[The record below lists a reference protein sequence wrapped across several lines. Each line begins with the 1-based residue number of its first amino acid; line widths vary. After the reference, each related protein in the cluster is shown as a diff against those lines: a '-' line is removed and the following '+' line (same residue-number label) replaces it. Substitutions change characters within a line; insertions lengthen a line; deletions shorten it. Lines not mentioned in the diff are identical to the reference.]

1 MRPFTYLTPGDAAEA
16 VQLLD
21 AHAPDARVIAGGQ
34 NLLLGMKD
42 RTDSPAVLV
51 SLGGVPELRGVR
63 TAESGELVIGA
74 ATTYATLART
84 SFEGWHSEIAAVC
97 GNLADR
103 PVRTMGTIGGSAC
116 SADPRYDVPALVTG
130 ADATLEIL
138 SLGGLRTVG
147 WSEFFLE
154 TGGTSMQPGDLLMAI
169 RFPPRER
176 FTAVAFEKFRQR
188 VFDAALASTACA
200 IRVSDGVV
208 VDLRL
213 AIGATTPRPTLCVN
227 STAGFVDQPVQALD
241 PVLVADAAA
250 TEVLGPEAS
259 TDTPHVRYQ
268 RALIRSV
275 TRQAL
280 DRAIDTP
287 RS

>member
-1 MRPFTYLTPGDAAEA
+1 MKPFTYLTPSHAAEA

-21 AHAPDARVIAGGQ
+21 AHSPDARVIAGGQ
-34 NLLLGMKD
+34 NLLLDMKD
-42 RTDSPAVLV
+42 RSKTPAVLV
-51 SLGGVPELRGVR
+51 SLSGIPELSGVR

-74 ATTYATLART
+74 ATTYAALARST
-84 SFEGWHSEIAAVC
+84 FEGWHAEIAAVC

-116 SADPRYDVPALVTG
+116 CADPRYDVPALVTG
-130 ADATLEIL
+130 VDATLEIL
-138 SLGGLRTVG
+138 SVEGLRTVG
-147 WSEFFLE
+147 ASEFFLE
-154 TGGTSMQPGDLLMAI
+154 TGGTSMQPGDLLVAL
-169 RFPPRER
+169 RFPPPEA

-188 VFDAALASTACA
+188 VFDAALASTTCA
-200 IRVSDGVV
+200 IRVSDGLID
-208 VDLRL
+208 DLRL
-213 AIGATTPRPTLCVN
+213 TIGATTPRPTQCA
-227 STAGFVDQPVQALD
+227 TATGGLVGQPVEALD
-241 PVLVADAAA
+241 PALVADAAA

-259 TDTPHVRYQ
+259 IDMPHVRYQ

-280 DRAIDTP
+280 GRATQTS